1 MPSIERMVRVCALPA
16 IAAHTPLVANC
27 SVFASV
33 AAILYYNGHG
43 WLPTR
48 Q

>member
-1 MPSIERMVRVCALPA
+1 MPSIDRMVRAGALPA
-16 IAAHTPLVANC
+16 ISAHTLLVASC
-27 SVFASV
+27 SIFASV